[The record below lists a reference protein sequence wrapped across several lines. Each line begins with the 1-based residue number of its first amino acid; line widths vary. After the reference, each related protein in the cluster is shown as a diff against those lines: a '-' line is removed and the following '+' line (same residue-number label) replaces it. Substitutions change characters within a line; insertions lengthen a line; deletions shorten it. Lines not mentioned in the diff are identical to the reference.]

1 MFSEESKFVLD
12 FHDGR
17 QRVWRRIEKRSQP
30 PAMMA
35 QDRYR
40 GASVMVCRGITM
52 TGAAELHICQGNVTG
67 LYYRD
72 NVIEPIAV
80 PYVCRHGNASI
91 FRDDSARAHRALV
104 GQDHL

>member
-1 MFSEESKFVLD
+1 
-12 FHDGR
+12 
-17 QRVWRRIEKRSQP
+17 
-30 PAMMA
+30 
-35 QDRYR
+35 
-40 GASVMVCRGITM
+40 M

-104 GQDHL
+104 GQDHLQFFRTTTLPRPAKSSDLSPVEHS